1 MVDMNSDSKF
11 VQVKRV
17 LRPGGQYVCVTLA
30 QKHVIGICFL
40 SFFLSFNERVDFFQ
54 PLYVCSIET

>member
-11 VQVKRV
+11 CAGQASAETWWPIRV
-17 LRPGGQYVCVTLA
+17 C
-30 QKHVIGICFL
+30 HIGSKACNWYLL

>member
-1 MVDMNSDSKF
+1 MNSDSKF

-40 SFFLSFNERVDFFQ
+40 SFNESVDFFQ